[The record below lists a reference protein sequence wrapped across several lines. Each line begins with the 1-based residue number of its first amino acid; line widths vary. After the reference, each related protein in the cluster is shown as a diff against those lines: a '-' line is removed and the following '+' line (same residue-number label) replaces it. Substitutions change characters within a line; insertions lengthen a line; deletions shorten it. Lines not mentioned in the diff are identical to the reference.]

1 MNFKGEI
8 KMNQN
13 DKSCNSKKC
22 ASSKEHIKGI
32 CCNVKNCV
40 HHDCDT
46 YCTADQIAVGPSSAT
61 SSAETVCATFKERK

>member
-1 MNFKGEI
+1 
-8 KMNQN
+8 MNQN
-13 DKSCNSKKC
+13 EKNNSKKC
-22 ASSKEHIKGI
+22 GSKDHIKGI

-46 YCTADQIAVGPSSAT
+46 YCTAEQIGPSSAT

>member
-1 MNFKGEI
+1 
-8 KMNQN
+8 MNQN
-13 DKSCNSKKC
+13 DNSCNSKKC
-22 ASSKEHIKGI
+22 ASKEHIKGI